1 MKSTKMVVL
10 LVLLALVGAGVA
22 GAMHHEPSAEK
33 GKALFNDAKL
43 GTTGQSC
50 GSCHPGGQ
58 GMAKAAAKE
67 NLAATVN
74 TCIAKALKGK
84 PLDEK
89 SAEMQSLVLY
99 IKGFAKQ

>member
-1 MKSTKMVVL
+1 MKSTKMI
-10 LVLLALVGAGVA
+10 VLLALLSLVVAGVA
-22 GAMHHEPSAEK
+22 GAMHHEPSAEN

-50 GSCHPGGQ
+50 GSCHPDGR

-84 PLDEK
+84 PLDVK
-89 SAEMQSLVLY
+89 SVEMQSLVLY
-99 IKGFAKQ
+99 IKSLAR